1 VSETTTQRRCHGYCG
16 LPIPPDKPT
25 TYTVI
30 EPSGRLLEF
39 CDSDCLQAYYQQ
51 AQEAAE
57 DRIVRLG
64 LRLRVDDTPAGGA
77 E

>member
-1 VSETTTQRRCHGYCG
+1 M
-16 LPIPPDKPT
+16 
-25 TYTVI
+25 I

-39 CDSDCLQAYYQQ
+39 CDSDGLQAYYQQ

-64 LRLRVDDTPAGGA
+64 LRLRGDDTPAGGA

>member
-1 VSETTTQRRCHGYCG
+1 MSETTTQRRCHGYCG

-57 DRIVRLG
+57 DRIVAEYG
-64 LRLRVDDTPAGGA
+64 LRRREREDTAG
-77 E
+77 